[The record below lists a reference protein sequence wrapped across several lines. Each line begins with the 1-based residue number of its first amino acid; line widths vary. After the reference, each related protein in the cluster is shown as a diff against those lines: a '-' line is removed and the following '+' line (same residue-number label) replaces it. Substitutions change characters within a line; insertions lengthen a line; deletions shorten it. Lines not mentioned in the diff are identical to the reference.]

1 MSIAEWVSSKQDVKE
16 MTRRAILILKK
27 CGENTEKEEKEFF
40 AVYGENLEQ
49 E

>member
-1 MSIAEWVSSKQDVKE
+1 MSIAEEIREKQDVKE

-27 CGENTEKEEKEFF
+27 CGENTEKEFLT
-40 AVYGENLEQ
+40 AYGENLEQ